1 MKNLLLIAQREY
13 LATVKTKAFI
23 IGLILMPILMG
34 GSGIGMALLHDK
46 VDTHDRS
53 IVILDPTGQIAPA
66 LVAAAEKRNAN
77 DLYDKEGKKK
87 KPAYLF
93 EIVKPRPDDLP
104 AQRLELSDQVRSGDH
119 DGFVEIGSNILNPS
133 KSDTL
138 AEKVCFYSKN
148 SVVDDLRGWLIN
160 PVNDR
165 IRELRLLELGIDPE
179 GVKDLFRWHSI
190 EGMELVEAD
199 ESGNAKDAQKVNE
212 AIALGVPLLM
222 MIIMFMMVMMGAMP
236 LLNSVMEE
244 KNQHIAETILSSATP
259 FQFMFGKVLG
269 GVGVSLT
276 GSALYIG
283 GTIFVLVNMGF
294 VGYVPFH
301 LIPWFIIYIVLA
313 ILMMGSIMASIG
325 SACSDV
331 RESQNLTLPAML
343 PIMIPMF
350 VMMPVIKEPLS
361 GFATTLSLIPPFTP
375 LLMMLRQS
383 VPGGVPAWQPIA
395 GMIGLVLF
403 TLLSIWVGSRIFRV
417 GILAKGKTP
426 SFFTL
431 LKWSIKG

>member
-13 LATVKTKAFI
+13 LATVKSKAFI

-34 GSGIGMALLHDK
+34 GSGIAMALLHDK
-46 VDTHDRS
+46 VDTNDRS
-53 IVILDPTGQIAPA
+53 IVILDSTGQVAPA
-66 LVAAAEKRNAN
+66 LVAAAEERNAN
-77 DLYDKEGKKK
+77 DLLDKEGKKK

-93 EIVKPRPDDLP
+93 EIVEARPDDLP
-104 AQRLELSDQVRSGDH
+104 NQRLELSNRVRDGDCY
-119 DGFVEIGSNILNPS
+119 GFVEIGSNILNPEDGDS
-133 KSDTL
+133 L

-148 SVVDDLRGWLIN
+148 PSIDDLRGWLIN

-165 IRELRLLELGIDPE
+165 LRELRMRELGIDPE

-212 AIALGVPLLM
+212 ALALGIPFLM
-222 MIIMFMMVMMGAMP
+222 LFMMFMMVMMGAMP

-259 FQFMFGKVLG
+259 FEFMFGKVLG

-283 GTIFVLVNMGF
+283 GILFVLMNLGF

-301 LIPWFIIYIVLA
+301 LIPWFAVYLVLA

-331 RESQNLTLPAML
+331 RESQNLTVPAML

-383 VPGGVPAWQPIA
+383 VPGGVPTWQPIA
-395 GMIGLVLF
+395 GMVGLVLF

-426 SFFTL
+426 NFLTL

>member
-23 IGLILMPILMG
+23 VGLILMPILMG

-46 VDTHDRS
+46 VDTTDRK
-53 IVILDPTGQIAPA
+53 ILILDPTGE
-66 LVAAAEKRNAN
+66 VAQTVVTAAEKRNAN
-77 DLYDKEGKKK
+77 DLYDKDGKKK

-93 EIVKPRPDDLP
+93 EIVPPMNDIP
-104 AQRLELSDQVRSGDH
+104 AQRLELSDRVRNGECY
-119 DGFVEIGSNILNPS
+119 GFVEIGANVLNPS
-133 KSDTL
+133 EDDGL
-138 AEKVCFYSKN
+138 EAKVCFYSKN
-148 SVVDDLRGWLIN
+148 PAIDDLRGWLIN

-165 IRELRLLELGIDPE
+165 IRELKLVDLGIDPN
-179 GVKDLFRWHSI
+179 GVKNLFKWHSI

-199 ESGNAKDAQKVNE
+199 ASGHAKDAHKVNE
-212 AIALGVPLLM
+212 ALAIGIPALM
-222 MIIMFMMVMMGAMP
+222 MVMMFMMIMMGAMP

-269 GVGVSLT
+269 GTAVSLT

-283 GTIFVLVNMGF
+283 GIVFVLMNLGL
-294 VGYVPFH
+294 VGYVPFG
-301 LIPWFIIYIVLA
+301 LIPWFVVYTVLA

-331 RESQNLTLPAML
+331 RESQNLTIPAML

-350 VMMPVIKEPLS
+350 VMMPVIKEPMS

-383 VPGGVPAWQPIA
+383 VPGGVPAWQPIV
-395 GMIGLVLF
+395 GISGLLVF
-403 TLLSIWVGSRIFRV
+403 TLLAIWVGSRIFRV
-417 GILAKGKTP
+417 GILTKGKTP
-426 SFFTL
+426 SFLTL
-431 LKWSIKG
+431 LKWSIRG